1 MPDGALGHLL
11 VMTILHDEH
20 PAATALSTDAG
31 RFTIRLDSDATQCTQ
46 SRGTTS
52 NRKQTH
58 TTANPTRT
66 SSEESAVTASVI
78 SLFPPPISAAIDGQ
92 LALPLT
98 WDVSPGVSAVPETP
112 PRLRLVG
119 PAPEVD
125 EPGPAGVDEL
135 ELSWVA
141 RMARAIAEV
150 GSGDRP
156 AAQLTRWVERQEL
169 ARLAARGQC
178 ATRHPAARGRR
189 AEALRVRAAQQVRAI
204 RLCPIRPGVVES
216 SAVLVGAGRGRAIAM
231 RFEHVADRWLVT
243 AISLG

>member
-1 MPDGALGHLL
+1 M
-11 VMTILHDEH
+11 
-20 PAATALSTDAG
+20 
-31 RFTIRLDSDATQCTQ
+31 
-46 SRGTTS
+46 
-52 NRKQTH
+52 
-58 TTANPTRT
+58 
-66 SSEESAVTASVI
+66 TASVI

-98 WDVSPGVSAVPETP
+98 WDVRPGVSAVPEAP
-112 PRLRLVG
+112 PLLRLVG
-119 PAPEVD
+119 PAPAAD
-125 EPGPAGVDEL
+125 EAGRPGVEDL

-156 AAQLTRWVERQEL
+156 AGQLTRWVERQEL

-178 ATRHPAARGRR
+178 ASRHPAVRGRR
-189 AEALRVRAAQQVRAI
+189 AGAPRMHAAQQVRAI
-204 RLCPIRPGVVES
+204 RLCAIRPGVIES
-216 SAVLVGAGRGRAIAM
+216 SAVLVGAGRGRAIAL

>member
-1 MPDGALGHLL
+1 M
-11 VMTILHDEH
+11 
-20 PAATALSTDAG
+20 
-31 RFTIRLDSDATQCTQ
+31 
-46 SRGTTS
+46 
-52 NRKQTH
+52 
-58 TTANPTRT
+58 
-66 SSEESAVTASVI
+66 TASVI

-98 WDVSPGVSAVPETP
+98 WEVTPGIAAVPEAP
-112 PRLRLVG
+112 ARLRLVS
-119 PAPEVD
+119 PVPEPDDPDTTPVD
-125 EPGPAGVDEL
+125 GL

-178 ATRHPAARGRR
+178 ASRHPAVHGRR
-189 AEALRVRAAQQVRAI
+189 AEAARTRAAQQVRAI
-204 RLCPIRPGVVES
+204 RLCPIKPGVVES
-216 SAVLVGAGRGRAIAM
+216 SAVLVGAGRGRAIAL